1 MIKIFAGNDDIAIIN
16 SWRETHQVTV
26 EAEDTDSASEFGLT
40 EFPVIVKV
48 EGSSVVKTYGTGI
61 KEILNI
67 SFDTIIEEIN
77 V

>member
-1 MIKIFAGNDDIAIIN
+1 MIKIFAGTNDLSVIN

-26 EAEDTDSASEFGLT
+26 EAEGTESASTFGLT

-48 EGSSVVKTYGTGI
+48 EGSTVVKTYGTGI
-61 KEILNI
+61 TEILNI
-67 SFDTIIEEIN
+67 DFNTIIEEIN